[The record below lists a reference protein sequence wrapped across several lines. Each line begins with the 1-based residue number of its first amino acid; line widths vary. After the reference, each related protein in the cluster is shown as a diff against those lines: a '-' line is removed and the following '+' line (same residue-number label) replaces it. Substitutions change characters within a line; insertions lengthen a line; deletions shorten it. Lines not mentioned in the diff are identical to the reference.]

1 VWEDKTIALPLSRLH
16 YVRTGAGEP
25 LIIVPATISE
35 ISNWKNLIEFMGQ
48 KFTVYFFELP
58 GHGQSTP
65 FTQKYRNE
73 LVAQTVRDFT
83 DELGIQKFNLMGFSF
98 GGILAMHVLD
108 LMPERVGK
116 VLLIAPALDVSLL
129 KHAVKNQLVMRF
141 LIFVGQFPVGQRLY
155 CWACHNESAKRV
167 FLFFLRKIAHVE
179 HTDQL
184 GKKLGNIRKSTIITL
199 AMQANEL
206 LHLTAFRGKR
216 FEHQC
221 YFAMSKNDPLID
233 CDKTVEFMRRMF
245 PHSMVK
251 VVDFPYHQGREPFSL
266 GFLQQQF
273 SGVLEKVAKGEV
285 LD

>member
-1 VWEDKTIALPLSRLH
+1 
-16 YVRTGAGEP
+16 
-25 LIIVPATISE
+25 
-35 ISNWKNLIEFMGQ
+35 MGQ

-167 FLFFLRKIAHVE
+167 FLFFLRKISH
-179 HTDQL
+179 
-184 GKKLGNIRKSTIITL
+184 
-199 AMQANEL
+199 
-206 LHLTAFRGKR
+206 F
-216 FEHQC
+216 
-221 YFAMSKNDPLID
+221 
-233 CDKTVEFMRRMF
+233 
-245 PHSMVK
+245 
-251 VVDFPYHQGREPFSL
+251 
-266 GFLQQQF
+266 
-273 SGVLEKVAKGEV
+273 
-285 LD
+285 